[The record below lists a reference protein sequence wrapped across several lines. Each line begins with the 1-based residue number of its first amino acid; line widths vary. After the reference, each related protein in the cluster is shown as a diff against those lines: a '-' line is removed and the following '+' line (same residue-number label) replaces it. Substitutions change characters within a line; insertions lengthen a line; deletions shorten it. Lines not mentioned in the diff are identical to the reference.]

1 MVEHSPEKAGVRSS
15 ILRLGTT
22 NPKNASGV
30 FLCIRMKLFRLPL
43 LTDLILPR
51 VFLWR
56 LAVCLGVLLYQ
67 PLFAAEGQG
76 PQLVQVTPQSSP
88 PQKTRTIVAD
98 LLMIDGTFYVVRDER
113 GEIRIEVTPE
123 TQLSETFK
131 FGDRIKAILL
141 PNDEALSISR
151 AQPGEPI
158 GTTNGASTFGSPS
171 PGPSSSPSPETA
183 KTTPP
188 QPGPSLPKESN
199 VRIIIADLLMVD
211 GNLYIIRSE
220 HGEIQIEVT
229 PQTELSETFKFGDRI
244 KARVTSDDRAL
255 SIVRANPGESPGI
268 RLEVSPT
275 KPSTQ
280 TAPPP
285 AIAPSTEPAPSQK
298 DLPATV
304 PSQESSK
311 IRTVVAEIL
320 MVDGEFYVVRGEKG
334 EIRIEVTPKTTLS
347 ESFKFGDKIKA
358 RILPDDTALSI
369 ERARPDEPFGVH
381 VP

>member
-1 MVEHSPEKAGVRSS
+1 
-15 ILRLGTT
+15 
-22 NPKNASGV
+22 
-30 FLCIRMKLFRLPL
+30 
-43 LTDLILPR
+43 
-51 VFLWR
+51 
-56 LAVCLGVLLYQ
+56 
-67 PLFAAEGQG
+67 
-76 PQLVQVTPQSSP
+76 
-88 PQKTRTIVAD
+88 
-98 LLMIDGTFYVVRDER
+98 MIDGPFYVVRDER

-151 AQPGEPI
+151 AQPGESV
-158 GTTNGASTFGSPS
+158 GTTSDASTP
-171 PGPSSSPSPETA
+171 PPPPDKTA
-183 KTTPP
+183 PP
-188 QPGPSLPKESN
+188 QPGPSSPKGSN

-244 KARVTSDDRAL
+244 KARVTPQDQAL

-268 RLEVSPT
+268 RLEASP
-275 KPSTQ
+275 KPSTP

-285 AIAPSTEPAPSQK
+285 AIAPSAEPAPSQK

-320 MVDGEFYVVRGEKG
+320 MVDGEFYILRGERG

-358 RILPDDTALSI
+358 RILPNDTALSI

-381 VP
+381 AR

>member
-1 MVEHSPEKAGVRSS
+1 
-15 ILRLGTT
+15 
-22 NPKNASGV
+22 
-30 FLCIRMKLFRLPL
+30 LCIRMKLFRLPL
-43 LTDLILPR
+43 LTNLILPR
-51 VFLWR
+51 GFLWR

-76 PQLVQVTPQSSP
+76 PQSVQVTPQSSP

-98 LLMIDGTFYVVRDER
+98 LLMIDGPFYVVRDER

-158 GTTNGASTFGSPS
+158 GTTSGASTFSSPS

-183 KTTPP
+183 QTAPP
-188 QPGPSLPKESN
+188 QPGPSFPKGSN

-244 KARVTSDDRAL
+244 KARVTPQDQAL

-268 RLEVSPT
+268 RLEEAPL
-275 KPSTQ
+275 PSSTP
-280 TAPPP
+280 TAPPV
-285 AIAPSTEPAPSQK
+285 AIPPPSETAPPKK
-298 DLPATV
+298 DMPATA
-304 PSQESSK
+304 PPKESSK
-311 IRTVVAEIL
+311 IRTVVAEVLMIDGDFYIL
-320 MVDGEFYVVRGEKG
+320 RGERG

-358 RILPDDTALSI
+358 RILPNDTALSI
-369 ERARPDEPFGVH
+369 ERAKPDEPFGVH
-381 VP
+381 TPP

>member
-1 MVEHSPEKAGVRSS
+1 
-15 ILRLGTT
+15 
-22 NPKNASGV
+22 
-30 FLCIRMKLFRLPL
+30 MKLFRLPL
-43 LTDLILPR
+43 LTNLILPR
-51 VFLWR
+51 GFLWR

-76 PQLVQVTPQSSP
+76 PQSVQVTPQSSP

-98 LLMIDGTFYVVRDER
+98 LLMIDGPFYVVRDER

-151 AQPGEPI
+151 AQPGESV
-158 GTTNGASTFGSPS
+158 GTTSDASTP
-171 PGPSSSPSPETA
+171 PPPPDKTA
-183 KTTPP
+183 PP
-188 QPGPSLPKESN
+188 QPGPSSPKGSN

-244 KARVTSDDRAL
+244 KARVTPQDQAL

-268 RLEVSPT
+268 RLEASP
-275 KPSTQ
+275 KPSTP

-285 AIAPSTEPAPSQK
+285 AIAPSAEPAPSQK

-320 MVDGEFYVVRGEKG
+320 MVDGEFYILRGERG

-358 RILPDDTALSI
+358 RILPNDTALSI

-381 VP
+381 AR